1 MVAAEHEPDLKA
13 QLAGAIEQGRSGMA
27 AVLTGAEE
35 STLDP
40 SVVRGLGSVQMALM
54 SGVIIQWLTD
64 PSRAPSPE
72 QVVAGLRA
80 LAAIG

>member
-1 MVAAEHEPDLKA
+1 MNPAL
-13 QLAGAIEQGRSGMA
+13 
-27 AVLTGAEE
+27 LTGVEE

-40 SVVRGLGSVQMALM
+40 SMGRELGSVQMALM

-64 PSRAPSPE
+64 PSTAPSPD